1 MKAILKQEKKREYKK
16 RIRYKYTII
25 PKIEE
30 IEKIKYSLI
39 GYKLYNIKV
48 KFGGRGIKYYNLNDE
63 ISYLTMHKYSKE
75 NVIVSIRF
83 IKDEGYYYSIKEE
96 EIDFDFIEEEIKRGS
111 KN

>member
-1 MKAILKQEKKREYKK
+1 MKAVLKQKKT
-16 RIRYKYTII
+16 RYKYKII

-30 IEKIKYSLI
+30 IEKLKNSLI
-39 GYKLYNIKV
+39 GYELYNIKV

-63 ISYLTMHKYSKE
+63 ISYLTYFKYSKE

-96 EIDFDFIEEEIKRGS
+96 EIDFDFIEEENKGGDVNGYR
-111 KN
+111 